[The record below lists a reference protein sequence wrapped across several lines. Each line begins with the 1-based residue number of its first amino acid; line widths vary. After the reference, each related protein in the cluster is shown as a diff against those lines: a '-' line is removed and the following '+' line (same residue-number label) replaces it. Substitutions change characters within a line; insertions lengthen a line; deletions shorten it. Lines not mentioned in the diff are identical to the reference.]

1 MRKLSSWANHHKT
14 QARIIII
21 LSFVLLTGL
30 GIATGVLLKDVGVS
44 ISSIAILVTIV
55 AYIIGVI
62 AYPSKTLKGKKL
74 NASVF
79 YLRQKSCDLLLAA
92 STFCMIVCLSNQ
104 PEKVFNYSTPL
115 NAAIPA
121 SILFPKDSTL
131 KTYKTIEAFKA
142 SLKDETGK
150 SLKWKEKKKLLKEQI
165 RGIKKSDEMSKGAKL
180 ALIILSV
187 AVASGLFYLV
197 MVLACNLSCNG
208 SEGAAALVA
217 IGGVGLVVFLLLIA
231 IRAIVGRKKNPK
243 PSDSKPG

>member
-1 MRKLSSWANHHKT
+1 MRKLSSWANHHKP

-44 ISSIAILVTIV
+44 ISSSAILVTIV

-74 NASVF
+74 NAVAF

-92 STFCMIVCLSNQ
+92 STFCMIVYFSNQ

-115 NAAIPA
+115 NAAMPVAA
-121 SILFPKDSTL
+121 SFPKDSTQ
-131 KTYKTIEAFKA
+131 TYKTIEAFKA

-187 AVASGLFYLV
+187 AVAIGLLYLV
-197 MVLACNLSCNG
+197 AALACNLSCNG
-208 SEGAAALVA
+208 SGGAAILLT
-217 IGGVGLVVFLLLIA
+217 IGGAGLVIFLLLIA
-231 IRAIVGRKKNPK
+231 IRAIVGKKKKPK
-243 PSDSKPG
+243 PSDGKPG